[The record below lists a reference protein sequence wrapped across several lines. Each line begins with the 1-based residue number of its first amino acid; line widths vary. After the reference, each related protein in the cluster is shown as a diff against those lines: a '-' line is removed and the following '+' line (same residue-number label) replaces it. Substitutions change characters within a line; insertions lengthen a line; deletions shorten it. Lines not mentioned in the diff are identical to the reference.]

1 MSTTLLNPI
10 TINANALRAA
20 VHCVADKKD
29 LRYYLHGVYVK
40 VKQGKAANAPRAIV
54 ASTNGCILFVGLSEV
69 EPADASPS
77 IDAWFDQSLI
87 IPIDAIKS
95 LDKRAHVVHLSQ
107 IDANTYRLGNTVFTP
122 IDGVYPDIARVI
134 PDNEQLAKREQKPAV
149 FNPGYLASANKAL
162 QTYYG
167 AKPDTTYQLNQYGD
181 DSAIMHAGTNDVQV
195 VVMPIR
201 SNGRVGFEHVQAF
214 NRDYL

>member
-1 MSTTLLNPI
+1 METTTLNPI

-40 VKQGKAANAPRAIV
+40 VKQGKATNAPRAIV

-69 EPADASPS
+69 EA
-77 IDAWFDQSLI
+77 IDGNIGAWFDYSLI

-95 LDKRAHVVHLSQ
+95 LDKKAHTVHLSQ
-107 IDANTYRLGNTVFTP
+107 IEANTYRLGNTVFTP
-122 IDGVYPDIARVI
+122 IDGQYPDIARVI
-134 PDNEQLAKREQKPAV
+134 PDSEQLAKREQKPAV
-149 FNPGYLASANKAL
+149 YNTGYLASANKAL

-181 DSAIMHAGTNDVQV
+181 DAAIMHAGTNDVQV
-195 VVMPIR
+195 IVMPIR
-201 SNGRVGFEHVQAF
+201 SNGRVGSEHVQAF

>member
-1 MSTTLLNPI
+1 M
-10 TINANALRAA
+10 
-20 VHCVADKKD
+20 HCVADKKD
-29 LRYYLHGVYVK
+29 PRYYLHGVYVK
-40 VKQGKAANAPRAIV
+40 IKQGKATNEPRAVV

-69 EPADASPS
+69 DSTYEFPDIAP
-77 IDAWFDQSLI
+77 WLDQSLI

-95 LDKRAHVVHLSQ
+95 LDKKAHTVHLSQ

-122 IDGVYPDIARVI
+122 IDGQYPDIARVI
-134 PDNEQLAKREQKPAV
+134 PDREQLDSKEQKPAV
-149 FNPGYLASANKAL
+149 FNPDLLARANKAL

-167 AKPDTTYQLNQYGD
+167 AKPTTTYQLNQYGD
-181 DSAIMHAGTNDVQV
+181 DAAIMHAGENRAQV

-201 SNGRVGFEHVQAF
+201 SNGREGSEHVQAF

>member
-1 MSTTLLNPI
+1 METTNLNPI

-29 LRYYLHGVYVK
+29 LRHYLHGVYVK
-40 VKQGKAANAPRAIV
+40 VKQGKATNSPRAIV
-54 ASTNGCILFVGLSEV
+54 AGTNGHILFVGLSEV
-69 EPADASPS
+69 EA
-77 IDAWFDQSLI
+77 IDGNIGAWFDYSLI
-87 IPIDAIKS
+87 IPIDAIKAI
-95 LDKRAHVVHLSQ
+95 DKKAHTVHLSQ

-122 IDGVYPDIARVI
+122 IDGQYPDIARVI
-134 PDNEQLAKREQKPAV
+134 PDSEQLAKREQKPAV
-149 FNPGYLASANKAL
+149 FNPDYLSRANKAM

-181 DSAIMHAGTNDVQV
+181 DAAIMHAGTNDVQV

-201 SNGRVGFEHVQAF
+201 SNGRVGSDTVQAF